1 MREQRLIVLCTVP
14 DEAAGEALARALV
27 ADGLAACVNLLPRVT
42 SVYRWQG
49 QVETDSELLMIIK
62 TRQGVYQRLEQRLV
76 ALHPYE
82 LPEVIA
88 VPITEGLAAYL
99 SWVDEMT
106 GGAG

>member
-14 DEAAGEALARALV
+14 DQAAGQALARALV
-27 ADGLAACVNLLPRVT
+27 AEGLAACVNLLPRVT

-88 VPITEGLAAYL
+88 VPITEGLAGYL